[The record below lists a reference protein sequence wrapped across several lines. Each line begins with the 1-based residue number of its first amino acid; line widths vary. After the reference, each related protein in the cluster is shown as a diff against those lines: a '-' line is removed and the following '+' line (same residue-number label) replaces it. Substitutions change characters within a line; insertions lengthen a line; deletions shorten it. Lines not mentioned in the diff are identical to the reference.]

1 MADGNTRMLPEEARD
16 KAEQM
21 KKLAENI
28 EALLNDVDA
37 KMQEINDEE
46 TGTYQGKYKPSEL
59 RSELDSFRAT
69 FYQASGQIKLF
80 ATDVITTANTMLSE

>member
-1 MADGNTRMLPEEARD
+1 MEIQECCLKRQEI
-16 KAEQM
+16 KQ
-21 KKLAENI
+21 LAENI